1 MSIAESY
8 RAISTDLRRAA
19 ERIQTE
25 DVRRAYLALADLWWK
40 RAMQLDGAPLSARIN
55 DSSAAIDVAA

>member
-8 RAISTDLRRAA
+8 RTISADLRRAA
-19 ERIQTE
+19 EKMQVE

-40 RAMQLDGAPLSARIN
+40 RAMQLDGAPLSARAH
-55 DSSAAIDVAA
+55 DPSSAIDAAV